1 MKAILFKVIKSKF
14 FWFVFSGV
22 ILLWLIYSNQSI
34 LVGKLYKIIDNM
46 IEQRVNG
53 IMLDYKTT
61 SKILN
66 EQLDLANKKI
76 AELEKKNKQL
86 SAEQEKLKEKLE
98 HVNVE
103 VSNLSVIELAKKL
116 KERGYSSV
124 VVCIKDGNSL
134 RCKANIE

>member
-1 MKAILFKVIKSKF
+1 
-14 FWFVFSGV
+14 
-22 ILLWLIYSNQSI
+22 
-34 LVGKLYKIIDNM
+34 M

-66 EQLDLANKKI
+66 EQIDLANKKI
-76 AELEKKNKQL
+76 AELEKKNKRL
-86 SAEQEKLKEKLE
+86 SIEQEKLKEKLE
-98 HVNVE
+98 RVNVE

-124 VVCIKDGNSL
+124 VVCVKDGNSF
-134 RCKANIE
+134 RCKAIIE